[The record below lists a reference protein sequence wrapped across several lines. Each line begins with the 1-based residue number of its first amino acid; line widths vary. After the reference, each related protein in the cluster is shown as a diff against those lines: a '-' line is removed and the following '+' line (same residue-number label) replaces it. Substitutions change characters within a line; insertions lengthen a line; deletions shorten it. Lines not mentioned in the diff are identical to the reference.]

1 MEISPGRFNGERF
14 RNRQTAVHKPYTLR
28 TFHPSSL
35 TEIRHDRSR
44 KSPRPRP
51 AAGTAHPVT
60 ATIAYNHNP
69 EGTALSVTAIATDA
83 DLPGDVLTYS
93 LLTAPDGATIDA
105 ESGVITW
112 PTAEA
117 DGPGVYSF
125 SVQVFDNG
133 DPARSG
139 EQGFHVTVLEVNTP
153 PTLGAIPAV
162 SGDELTAF
170 TFTAT
175 GADADLPKQG
185 LSFRLEGAPDG
196 AAIDPATGAF
206 AWTPSEEQGPG
217 AYPIDVILTDDGAP
231 PLSATQQV
239 TVTVREVNAPP
250 TLASITDQSARAGQ
264 LLTVPL
270 DAADSDVPANELTFE
285 LVQAPSGAAIDPAAR
300 LFQPRPYG
308 RRSSRRSSGREARE
322 PSPFRSARGNR
333 SGSTASSNCHDGRR
347 GNRSRTLATADANH
361 RGLRTRR
368 NKTEAGDQR
377 VRTHRHLC
385 PCIRRVRWS
394 LQSELGS
401 HLDNRQL
408 TGARSEFIWGHVPA
422 IED

>member
-1 MEISPGRFNGERF
+1 MTATDLIWMEISPGRFNGERF

-175 GADADLPKQG
+175 GADADL
-185 LSFRLEGAPDG
+185 LLNR
-196 AAIDPATGAF
+196 
-206 AWTPSEEQGPG
+206 
-217 AYPIDVILTDDGAP
+217 VCR
-231 PLSATQQV
+231 SAS
-239 TVTVREVNAPP
+239 RERP
-250 TLASITDQSARAGQ
+250 TEPRST
-264 LLTVPL
+264 
-270 DAADSDVPANELTFE
+270 
-285 LVQAPSGAAIDPAAR
+285 
-300 LFQPRPYG
+300 PRPELSRG
-308 RRSSRRSSGREARE
+308 HRPKSKAPVLIRSTSFSPTMALRR
-322 PSPFRSARGNR
+322 
-333 SGSTASSNCHDGRR
+333 
-347 GNRSRTLATADANH
+347 
-361 RGLRTRR
+361 
-368 NKTEAGDQR
+368 
-377 VRTHRHLC
+377 
-385 PCIRRVRWS
+385 
-394 LQSELGS
+394 
-401 HLDNRQL
+401 
-408 TGARSEFIWGHVPA
+408 
-422 IED
+422 